1 VPHHCPSTAVKSNLV
16 NARCHCAIAVV
27 ALIGVVSLGEPAM
40 LVLQYCDKGSLL
52 GILRKSAPE
61 KEDTDE
67 DPDEDEILNET
78 SNSRNRGGNSKHE
91 NKGDLSVGVMIRYCY
106 EISKGCNYMASL
118 KFVHRDM

>member
-1 VPHHCPSTAVKSNLV
+1 MPV
-16 NARCHCAIAVV
+16 NARCPCVIAVV

-61 KEDTDE
+61 KQ
-67 DPDEDEILNET
+67 DEDEVLDEDETVNEL
-78 SNSRNRGGNSKHE
+78 NSKHK

-106 EISKGCNYMASL
+106 EISKGCSYMASL

>member
-1 VPHHCPSTAVKSNLV
+1 MTVPHHCPSTAVKSNLV

-67 DPDEDEILNET
+67 DGAGALNF
-78 SNSRNRGGNSKHE
+78 SDDR
-91 NKGDLSVGVMIRYCY
+91 
-106 EISKGCNYMASL
+106 ASC
-118 KFVHRDM
+118 VH